1 MWRYDAG
8 MPRGD
13 MVIVTWCSA
22 SGSSVQKSQL
32 LLAERR
38 LVRGSRFTAWFRSG
52 NFSGSR
58 RKNTGGV
65 VAHEIP
71 VARVGVELHGETPD
85 VALGIGCAALAGD
98 GRETHEAFGLLADP
112 GEDRRTRVFGD
123 VLRHRKGAECARAFG
138 MHTPFGDYFAVEMRE
153 FLEEPRVLQRHGAAD
168 ACGLDVL
175 VVGDRPAVLSG
186 KLFLFVHGVFLLC
199 GLDFL

>member
-1 MWRYDAG
+1 
-8 MPRGD
+8 
-13 MVIVTWCSA
+13 
-22 SGSSVQKSQL
+22 
-32 LLAERR
+32 
-38 LVRGSRFTAWFRSG
+38 
-52 NFSGSR
+52 
-58 RKNTGGV
+58 
-65 VAHEIP
+65 
-71 VARVGVELHGETPD
+71 
-85 VALGIGCAALAGD
+85 
-98 GRETHEAFGLLADP
+98 
-112 GEDRRTRVFGD
+112 
-123 VLRHRKGAECARAFG
+123 

>member
-1 MWRYDAG
+1 
-8 MPRGD
+8 
-13 MVIVTWCSA
+13 MVQVGEFQRVA
-22 SGSSVQKSQL
+22 QEEHGS
-32 LLAERR
+32 
-38 LVRGSRFTAWFRSG
+38 
-52 NFSGSR
+52 
-58 RKNTGGV
+58 V

-71 VARVGVELHGETPD
+71 VARVGVELHGETAD

-98 GRETHEAFGLLADP
+98 GRETHEAFGFLADP

-199 GLDFL
+199 GLEFFINVSYVSRICKSVILMMV